1 LNVEMGFSFRKGF
14 KLGKG
19 SRLNLSK
26 KGFGLSFGGKGLRIG
41 TGSGRAPRVSGGF
54 GPFRFF
60 KSLRSGKK
68 ARADREA
75 VRESDGSAVD
85 EAGSGCAWVLFIVV
99 GVVVGVWLW
108 PSRNVKPANG
118 SPPSSAV
125 VAPVPE
131 KTANSPQPQA
141 APSAAESIAAQ
152 KRAMAVYPALGV
164 SGSPLNREFVARHKR
179 YQTEKPDF
187 FTDPEWPTK
196 LAAECA
202 LAVGQNR

>member
-1 LNVEMGFSFRKGF
+1 MGFSFRKSF

-26 KGFGLSFGGKGLRIG
+26 KGFGLSFGGKGLRVG

-68 ARADREA
+68 SRADSEA
-75 VRESDGSAVD
+75 VRESDGSAED
-85 EAGSGCAWVLFIVV
+85 ESRSGCAWLLFIVV

-131 KTANSPQPQA
+131 KTAISPQPHV
-141 APSAAESIAAQ
+141 APSAAESLVAQ
-152 KRAMAVYPALGV
+152 KRAIAIYPALGV
-164 SGSPLNREFVARHKR
+164 AGSPLNREFVARHKR

-187 FTDPEWPTK
+187 FADPEWPTK
-196 LAAECA
+196 LAVECA
-202 LAVGQNR
+202 KAIGQPR